1 MGGDGGQRG
10 AERVFERVDAGVVAI
25 APGEDGCPAGHRD
38 GVGAITVVEYH
49 SLGGKPADMTVLG
62 VRGEVP
68 AVDAPRLRGVV
79 VAQDKQDIGACC
91 LCRSVLGRQTVR
103 WQYGNTAQGKKGSCK
118 VHGATCVMID

>member
-1 MGGDGGQRG
+1 MQLGGDGGQRG

-49 SLGGKPADMTVLG
+49 SLGGKPADMTVVG

-79 VAQDKQDIGACC
+79 VAQDKQDIG
-91 LCRSVLGRQTVR
+91 VLPVQECSGPPDGALAIRQYR
-103 WQYGNTAQGKKGSCK
+103 PGQEGFL
-118 VHGATCVMID
+118 